1 MAISYYLQIKFFY
14 YKYITALIK
23 SLTRVNRDGEDIGMY
38 IIQVPKILEK
48 QVSGCF
54 KNYGYFY

>member
-1 MAISYYLQIKFFY
+1 MAISYYLQIKFF
-14 YKYITALIK
+14 KYITALIK

-48 QVSGCF
+48 R
-54 KNYGYFY
+54 